1 MTVISKAKVS
11 LSLLYYRF
19 YDTRAGKYIIKFPV
33 CYLLYKLTELEEK
46 KERERLQKNIEDIE
60 KDKLINTDHRNLIL
74 PYLKN

>member
-1 MTVISKAKVS
+1 MTVISKEKVS

-33 CYLLYKLTELEEK
+33 CDLLYKLTELEER
-46 KERERLQKNIEDIE
+46 KEREREKNIEDIE
-60 KDKLINTDHRNLIL
+60 KDKLNNTDHRNLIL